1 MKPKMTI
8 STVRVT
14 DKGQISLPAG
24 ICREMGIARGDTLI
38 LSHSADVILLEK
50 QERLEPII
58 EDDMKDIL
66 KLTEKSLKEVWDNK
80 EDDIWNVYLKKK

>member
-14 DKGQISLPAG
+14 DKGQISRPAG